1 MVSDANQKTK
11 IIMAVQDSYVTG
23 VGEYPVAPNTSVDAF
38 LSTFPEYDTQRYRKL
53 LMQESPKWLT
63 DEKDWNFIRSK
74 YDSWYT
80 DLNNQH
86 LATVERWKTKYQTP
100 LNQSELLEAAGYN
113 RNWLQGASGSMPDV
127 QPVDPGIHDAGVNQ
141 FDPADQVMQGL
152 QALTAALGQ
161 AAQISDVMASR
172 DLKQAQADRINM
184 SLPFDLSRKYFPILE
199 KAKEHGYLS
208 PEDEFYHFTPVAGQ
222 GVDLYNG
229 VRGSYFD
236 SVMGLNKDI
245 MTLRKGSLKLSNDQ
259 KQWIIST
266 MNPIN
271 ERIALLQEELLKGTK
286 TLQDYNVELEG
297 IIQPLKKIYIPKGM
311 KQNYWLTYVTAAANL
326 AAQIGGL
333 IAQFKGLGLKQD
345 MFDFTKGQSW
355 FEDTG
360 EITPAILP

>member
-1 MVSDANQKTK
+1 
-11 IIMAVQDSYVTG
+11 MAVQDSYVTG
-23 VGEYPVAPNTSVDAF
+23 VGEFPVAPNTSVDAF
-38 LSTFPEYDTQRYRKL
+38 LSSFPQYDTERYRNL

-63 DEKDWNFIRSK
+63 DERDWNFIRSK

-100 LNQSELLEAAGYN
+100 LNESELLEAAGLN
-113 RNWLQGASGSMPDV
+113 RNWLQGAANSMPNV
-127 QPVDPGIHDAGVNQ
+127 QPVDPGTHDAGINR
-141 FDPADQVMQGL
+141 FDPAEQVMNGL
-152 QALTAALGQ
+152 QALTVALGQ

-172 DLKQAQADRINM
+172 DLKEAQAERINM

-208 PEDEFYHFTPVAGQ
+208 PSDEMYHFTPVAGQ

-229 VRGSYFD
+229 MPGSYFD
-236 SVMGLNKDI
+236 TVLGINQDI
-245 MTLRKGSLKLSNDQ
+245 MTLRKGSMSLSNQQ
-259 KQWIIST
+259 KKWIIDT

-271 ERIALLQEELLKGTK
+271 ERISLLQEELLKGTK

-297 IIQPLKKIYIPKGM
+297 IIQPLKKVYIPKGM
-311 KQNYWLTYVTAAANL
+311 KQNYWLTYVTAAGNL
-326 AAQIGGL
+326 ASQIGSI

-345 MFDFTKGQSW
+345 MLDFNKANAW
-355 FEDTG
+355 FENTG
-360 EITPAILP
+360 EITPDIVP